1 MPNFIAKPPFAAL
14 GEGMLHVPH
23 VPGERHDRQ
32 SATPCQAEC
41 ALLGKLALT
50 TDDKV
55 YCVYV
60 ASDEHA
66 VRAPCPER
74 RIPGG
79 CHCPRTLG
87 DRPNDGRS
95 RYRLTTP

>member
-1 MPNFIAKPPFAAL
+1 
-14 GEGMLHVPH
+14 MLHVPH

-60 ASDEHA
+60 AENEELIRRHA
-66 VRAPCPER
+66 KEGGFPADRISRVRTMMDP
-74 RIPGG
+74 
-79 CHCPRTLG
+79 
-87 DRPNDGRS
+87 
-95 RYRLTTP
+95 TTAE

>member
-50 TDDKV
+50 IDDKI

-60 ASDEHA
+60 ASYEHA
-66 VRAPCPER
+66 VK
-74 RIPGG
+74 GG
-79 CHCPRTLG
+79 LPADVIARVHLVIDP
-87 DRPNDGRS
+87 
-95 RYRLTTP
+95 TTAEAGTA

>member
-1 MPNFIAKPPFAAL
+1 MPNFIAKPPLAAL

-23 VPGERHDRQ
+23 VPGEQHDRQ

-50 TDDKV
+50 TDDKI

-60 ASDEHA
+60 ACDEHA
-66 VRAPCPER
+66 VRAHAQK
-74 RIPGG
+74 GG
-79 CHCPRTLG
+79 FPADVIARVHSVIDP
-87 DRPNDGRS
+87 
-95 RYRLTTP
+95 TTAEAGTA

>member
-1 MPNFIAKPPFAAL
+1 MPNFIAKPPLAAL

-23 VPGERHDRQ
+23 VHGERHDRQ

-50 TDDKV
+50 TDDKI

-66 VRAPCPER
+66 VRVHARKADSRWMSLPAYSR
-74 RIPGG
+74 RSTQ
-79 CHCPRTLG
+79 R
-87 DRPNDGRS
+87 RPKQG
-95 RYRLTTP
+95 TV